1 VPSTSGNVERALLAA
16 AKAGDEAAVEELFSR
31 HQDDVYRF
39 ARRLTWP
46 DANLAEDISQ
56 QAMLV
61 ALEKLG
67 TFREHSSFRTWLLG
81 IVVNVSRNRQRSE
94 RKRHARE
101 AASAHDMDSIA
112 GQADA
117 LAEAEQL
124 GQIIE
129 TAFSRLPAG
138 QQEALYLREISGLT
152 YDEIAVALG
161 ISVNAVKNRIHNG
174 RRTMQGLISGS
185 LGGSYGVSTDE

>member
-1 VPSTSGNVERALLAA
+1 VPSTSGNVGRDLLAA
-16 AKAGDEAAVEELFSR
+16 AKAGDEAALEALFALY
-31 HQDDVYRF
+31 QDDVYRF

-46 DANLAEDISQ
+46 DVDAAEDVSQ
-56 QAMLV
+56 EAMLV

-67 TFREHSSFRTWLLG
+67 TFREQSSFRTWLLG
-81 IVVNVSRNRQRSE
+81 VVVNISRNRQRSE
-94 RKRHARE
+94 RRRHARE
-101 AASAHDMDSIA
+101 AGSAHDVDGIA

-117 LAEAEQL
+117 SAETEEL
-124 GQIIE
+124 GRIIE
-129 TAFSRLPAG
+129 AAFSRLPAG

-152 YDEIAVALG
+152 YDDIAVALG
-161 ISVNAVKNRIHNG
+161 ISINAVKNRIHNG